1 MHANE
6 LTVAGANAKALRE
19 SQKIFD
25 RFGAQSNPVA
35 YAYNRVGNIKT
46 YPQDFW
52 KYGNDMPSL
61 EGLGEGEDL
70 VKTFLDFLNPVAT
83 GLGGKIAGVN
93 PWEKPATTN
102 VVQQAPTPKWVL
114 PTIIGGVVVV
124 SLVMYLSL
132 RK

>member
-1 MHANE
+1 MNVNE

-25 RFGAQSNPVA
+25 RFGSQSNPVA
-35 YAYNRVGNIKT
+35 YAYNRVGNIKA
-46 YPQDFW
+46 YPQNFW
-52 KYGNDMPSL
+52 KYGNDMPAL
-61 EGLGEGEDL
+61 EGLGDTDYL
-70 VKTFLDFLNPVAT
+70 KSFLDFLAPVAT
-83 GLGGKIAGVN
+83 GLGGKVAGVN

-102 VVQQAPTPKWVL
+102 VVQQAPTPSWVL
-114 PTIIGGVVVV
+114 PTVIGGVVVV